1 MRNCQEV
8 SMLLSQSQERV
19 LGRVERLAV
28 MLHLL
33 ICKGCNNFRD
43 QLKFLRA
50 AVRRHRDTDDP
61 G

>member
-1 MRNCQEV
+1 MRNCKEV
-8 SMLLSQSQERV
+8 SMLLSQSQERM

-33 ICKGCNNFRD
+33 ICKGCRNFRE

-50 AVRRHRDTDDP
+50 AMRRHRDSDDA

>member
-1 MRNCQEV
+1 
-8 SMLLSQSQERV
+8 MLLSQSQERA

-33 ICKGCNNFRD
+33 ICKGCSNFRG
-43 QLKFLRA
+43 QLKFLRT
-50 AVRRHRDTDDP
+50 AVRRHRDRDDA